1 MIDPG
6 IEGRVAIVTG
16 ANQGIGAAAARALA
30 DQGVAVFLTYLR
42 LGPDD
47 PGVQA
52 TGLASYAIARVQ
64 DGESVAEAIKG
75 AGGRV
80 LARRHVARGAAWGR
94 IISLT
99 TGGSSGFPREV
110 SYGASKNALESY
122 TVAATWEL
130 GRYGITAKVL
140 CPPATDTG

>member
-42 LGPDD
+42 LEPDD

-52 TGLASYAIARVQ
+52 TLR
-64 DGESVAEAIKG
+64 DREPC
-75 AGGRV
+75 
-80 LARRHVARGAAWGR
+80 RRRRDSPHRRPSQPTQRPV
-94 IISLT
+94 
-99 TGGSSGFPREV
+99 
-110 SYGASKNALESY
+110 
-122 TVAATWEL
+122 
-130 GRYGITAKVL
+130 
-140 CPPATDTG
+140 